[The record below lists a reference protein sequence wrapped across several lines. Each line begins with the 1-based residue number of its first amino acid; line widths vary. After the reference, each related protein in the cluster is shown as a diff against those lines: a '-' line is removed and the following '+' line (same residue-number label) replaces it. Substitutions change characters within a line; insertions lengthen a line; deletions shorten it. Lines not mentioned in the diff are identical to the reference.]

1 MLIFIDRPIREGN
14 TKLHLEIVNENP
26 NDPGVIGQ
34 GSLDLSPV
42 LYQNQ
47 RLDDVWV
54 PIYSAKNGGS
64 STVGHAL
71 IRLEKQSQQQHGGAA
86 PPPPAYSG
94 SFSSNE
100 YPQEKQPQP
109 PYYGQPDRQSS
120 FASLGPEQPL
130 PANYGSGNPPPF
142 TPPATSSNNPPA
154 YPSSPYSP
162 QGSVSMPGNPSSPYS
177 PQGSVSMPGNPSSPY
192 SPQGSGAMPGN
203 TGSPYPNTPQPGQT
217 NDKEKEKSTDWMVS
231 NPQAQCSG
239 ETN

>member
-1 MLIFIDRPIREGN
+1 MVKNNGEDLTLIFIDRPIREGS

-34 GSLDLSPV
+34 GSLDLGAV

-54 PIYSAKNGGS
+54 PIYSANNGGG

-94 SFSSNE
+94 SFSTNE
-100 YPQEKQPQP
+100 YPQEKQQQP

-130 PANYGSGNPPPF
+130 PANYGTGNPPPF

-177 PQGSVSMPGNPSSPY
+177 PQGSV
-192 SPQGSGAMPGN
+192 AMPGYS
-203 TGSPYPNTPQPGQT
+203 GSSYPNTPQPGQT
-217 NDKEKEKSTDWMVS
+217 NEKEKEKSTDWMVS
-231 NPQAQCSG
+231 YPQAQCSG
-239 ETN
+239 QAN